1 MLNDMTQEDKITQ
14 NDMLEHCLNAIRK
27 HPYDRIGLEHFV
39 FMKLLEKCSSAEYE
53 EIVNLYRYITNEQA

>member
-1 MLNDMTQEDKITQ
+1 MIQNDKITQ

-27 HPYDRIGLEHFV
+27 YPYNRIGLEHFV

-53 EIVNLYRYITNEQA
+53 EIVNLYRYITNE